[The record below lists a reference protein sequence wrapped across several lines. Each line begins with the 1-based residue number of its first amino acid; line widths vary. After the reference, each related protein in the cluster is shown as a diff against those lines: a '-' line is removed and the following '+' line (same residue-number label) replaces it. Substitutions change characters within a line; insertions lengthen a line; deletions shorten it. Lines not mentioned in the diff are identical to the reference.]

1 MKQTFSIINKL
12 HFSLCLM
19 LCIYG
24 MLIVFT
30 SCSKEENISQDTPL
44 SFSFG
49 AIDETRASSRAY
61 EAYTGTEFGVYAKLY
76 RPEYVSGTVGQQF
89 MTNEK
94 VTYNGSY
101 CDTENTY
108 YWVNGDTHFSAY
120 SPYMD
125 NPENANLKVTLPA
138 TPYAGYRYEGV
149 VDGRTDYMFSDE
161 QMGGYEDFTSGSV
174 PVIFHHALTKVDFSV
189 QLSKVQEGSTTWSF
203 DVVSLQLVN
212 LRNQGNVSF
221 THDNGAVNTWKSNT
235 DEVWETKRF
244 PLGSTYEDNY
254 LCNVTVNEKPVYINN
269 TLEHAIGETLYLMP
283 QLLNGKDESE
293 FVQSLILEYTQYT
306 TKGGVTKSSNKTVTI
321 PLRTAQIA
329 KWGINRYVKYKLILE
344 PAGSVTLAVDV
355 QPWELDT
362 FENEFSNIVTV
373 NNDGKIVW
381 TEGSYAQIDDDKV
394 VLLDDI
400 STPAEFTFNIAGPL
414 GGTWQAFFITNTG
427 SSNAFTLSQIEGP
440 VGTPCTIT
448 IKANSENTSNVANQA
463 ELCFAVL
470 KGSSILPVDALT
482 SLSGYRNY
490 TIVQNINK

>member
-1 MKQTFSIINKL
+1 MKQPFSVVNKL
-12 HFSLCLM
+12 HVCFRLM
-19 LCIYG
+19 FGIYG
-24 MLIVFT
+24 MLVVFT
-30 SCSKEENISQDTPL
+30 SCSKEENIYPDAPL
-44 SFSFG
+44 SFTFD

-61 EAYTGTEFGVYAKLY
+61 EEYTGSEFGVYAKLY
-76 RPEYVSGTVGQQF
+76 RPEYTSSTAGQQF

-94 VTYNGSY
+94 VIYNGSY

-108 YWVNGDTHFSAY
+108 YWVNGDTHFAAY
-120 SPYMD
+120 SPYTS
-125 NPENANLKVTLPA
+125 NPENANLKVTLPT

-149 VDGRTDYMFSDE
+149 IDGRTDYMFSDE
-161 QMGGYEDFTSGSV
+161 QMGGYEDFTEGRV
-174 PVIFHHALTKVDFSV
+174 PIIFHHALTKVDFSV
-189 QLSKVQEGSTTWSF
+189 QLSKTQEGSTKWSF
-203 DVVSLQLVN
+203 DVVSLKLVN

-221 THDNGAVNTWKSNT
+221 THDNGEINTWKSNIN
-235 DEVWETKRF
+235 EVWDTKQF
-244 PLGSTYEDNY
+244 PIGSTYEDDY
-254 LCNVTVNEKPVYINN
+254 LCDVIVNEKSVYINN
-269 TLEHAIGETLYLMP
+269 TQEHTMGKTFYLMP
-283 QLLNGKDESE
+283 QLLNGNGESE

-306 TKGGVTKSSNKTVTI
+306 TQGSSTKSFNKTVTI
-321 PLRTAQIA
+321 PLRTANIT

-344 PAGSVTLAVDV
+344 PTGSVILTADV

-414 GGTWQAFFITNTG
+414 GGTWQAFFITKTG
-427 SSNAFTLSQIEGP
+427 SSNAFTLSQSEGP

-448 IKANSENTSNVANQA
+448 IKANSENTSNAANQA

-482 SLSGYRNY
+482 NLSGYRNY